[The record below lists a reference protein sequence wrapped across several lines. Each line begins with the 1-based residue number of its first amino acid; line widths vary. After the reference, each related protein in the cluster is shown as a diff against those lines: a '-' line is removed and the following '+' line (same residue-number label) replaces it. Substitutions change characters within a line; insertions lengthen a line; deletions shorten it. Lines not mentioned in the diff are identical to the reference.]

1 MIKYVCICSLVVPFK
16 NLFQE
21 HPAFPYLSWGVSP
34 WRWSL
39 RSGRPTLGGC
49 SRRCCSGFM
58 ALLQTSL
65 ETFASGGQW
74 YYGWRTVPRVDG
86 LVGFTNNFLG
96 IPWDLWQGFWEHLPG
111 LLALHVLLYIFCSND
126 CYCILCLNYIVLS
139 CRLHMHEYYTILFRH
154 VHGYVAIY
162 SMFMFVYVCLL

>member
-1 MIKYVCICSLVVPFK
+1 MFRPDD
-16 NLFQE
+16 
-21 HPAFPYLSWGVSP
+21 GV
-34 WRWSL
+34 L
-39 RSGRPTLGGC
+39 DLGGQHLGDAVVDAVAA
-49 SRRCCSGFM
+49 SWPFFKRR
-58 ALLQTSL
+58 LKRLHL
-65 ETFASGGQW
+65 GGNDITDE
-74 YYGWRTVPRVDG
+74 GRFFRVDG
-86 LVGFTNNFLG
+86 LVGNKKNFLG

-139 CRLHMHEYYTILFRH
+139 CLLHMHEYYTILFRH